1 MRINRILQEKKRPEQ
16 KEVDLSLLDEKINSY
31 RGKKGNIIPLL
42 QGAQSIYG
50 YLPDSVFDKLE
61 KELDISKS
69 QMYGVATFYS
79 QFRLSPV
86 GKHIIKVC
94 HGTACHVQNATE
106 LTESLAETLEIN
118 DGETTP
124 DGLFTL
130 ESVACLGCCSLAPV
144 IMIGDEVFGRL
155 NGKAA
160 VKIINEYRNKENQI

>member
-16 KEVDLSLLDEKINSY
+16 KEVDLSLLDETIKKY

-42 QGAQSIYG
+42 QSAMSIYG
-50 YLPDSVFDKLE
+50 YLPDTVFDKLE
-61 KELDISKS
+61 RDLDISKS

-79 QFRLSPV
+79 QFRLAPV

-106 LTESLAETLEIN
+106 LTEYLAEALEIN
-118 DGETTP
+118 DGETTS
-124 DGLFTL
+124 DGIFTL

-155 NGKAA
+155 TGKAA
-160 VKIINEYRNKENQI
+160 VKIINEYKNKEKQ